1 MIKQNI
7 TFTVLLFSKKDIR
20 KRLQEEL
27 NKTNFSHHSFKTF
40 NFPSTFDKNLIK
52 QKLWW
57 IIAPLNQ

>member
-20 KRLQEEL
+20 KRLQEEH

-52 QKLWW
+52 QKLGW